1 MAGKKEIPRE
11 LSIYIND
18 KAVVNSLGGITR
30 EITKTNA
37 EMRSLNKNSASYDED
52 LKKLQNTLGQ
62 LKDRQSDFRNE
73 IQGTNEAAKDAT
85 GSFSK
90 LYSGLL
96 SGDLQS
102 AKEGLSGIKAEL
114 TGLVKTS
121 LAFIATPIGA
131 AIAVLAGFAAGA
143 KAMFD
148 FNQQAEK
155 SSILIENLSGK
166 TGQIVEDIRVKMQA
180 LTDTFGLT
188 FEQLAGAVDNLVDT
202 GVAKDELEALEKI
215 KNGLLTAP
223 DKNEFVASLESSA
236 LTAKQVGLS
245 LEEVI
250 ALKKQ
255 IEETGVDPEATFGAL
270 QKAAKLLAEQSDSLR
285 LKLSDALGA
294 AFTDDILAKVKTGE
308 ITTVQ
313 ALDAINKKSKE
324 AGLNVTQQAELTKE
338 LFGKSGIAAGGFA
351 VVLDTVTGGLKN
363 QKEQLNGNQKALLD
377 LADANEKLN
386 KAQSDLFRVKD
397 FGELWTGI
405 KAKVADAFAS
415 FLTGIAEF
423 KNNIQPLIDLVG
435 IVLVQA
441 WIGLKFVVSNAFD
454 VIGGAVKIVTDN
466 IAFGFNFVKAII
478 TGDFIGAIDLV
489 KNYFINLGNTVGN
502 IFGNIKNNIL
512 NAIQSVVSNVSPLL
526 DALGFD
532 VDAIKNKLESLKSK
546 DIVVKTTSESGTTG
560 KNSEAVTT
568 KQTQEE
574 LDKQKAIRDTARQKE
589 ADAQKVAADKKKI
602 AEEKAAKEE
611 LDRILALASAKA
623 DLAKSELA
631 FFISNERS
639 KLDATK
645 ALTPEAIQEETN
657 RLERIK
663 EQQLTALAEDRLAK
677 VEKAERESKSAEEL
691 IVLKQAIDYD
701 YETNRQALELGFQ
714 VSTDALKKQYVD
726 EQKVLQAE
734 QLLADNELAL
744 AEAGTKEE
752 DDAIKRQQQYDK
764 EKLDYKKLLDDKKIT
779 QEEYNRFI
787 LAVDKKKEEDTRLA
801 KITSVEGQL
810 QEMGK
815 LADAT
820 VAIFGQNKAAASAM
834 ALINGGLAVTEILK
848 TPSTF
853 PEPFASISRAI
864 QIAGAVATSARAIAQ
879 INKSKAPARAKFFY
893 GGSTGTNAALGYD
906 EYGPMTG
913 IVHKNEYV
921 IPEVM
926 TANPRYANTLAWL
939 EQERTGNV
947 RKFATGGATSPGT
960 ISSVTPEAVTD
971 QNAML
976 YGAIMNLNT
985 ILSNG
990 IVAKAI
996 IGYSEAKDIQT
1007 LNDEIAAS
1015 TENGTLS
1022 N

>member
-1 MAGKKEIPRE
+1 MSKENVTRRISIYVNGKEVENSLKAVDGAALRLRNQLRNLDLSTVEGKKKQQE
-11 LSIYIND
+11 LSAEYE
-18 KAVVNSLGGITR
+18 KAKTKQTEYREELGL
-30 EITKTNA
+30 TKKA
-37 EMRSLNKNSASYDED
+37 LDESA
-52 LKKLQNTLGQ
+52 
-62 LKDRQSDFRNE
+62 
-73 IQGTNEAAKDAT
+73 

-90 LYSGLL
+90 LRDGLL
-96 SGDLQS
+96 SGDLAS
-102 AKEGLSGIKAEL
+102 AKEGLLGLRGEL
-114 TGLVKTS
+114 TNLVKTS
-121 LAFIATPIGA
+121 LAFIATPLGA

-143 KAMFD
+143 KAIFN
-148 FNQQAEK
+148 FNQEAEK
-155 SSILIENLSGK
+155 SAVLIENLSGK
-166 TGQIVEDIRVKMQA
+166 TGQIVEDIRIKMQA

-188 FEQLAGAVDNLVDT
+188 FDQLAGAVDNLVDT
-202 GVAKDELEALEKI
+202 GVAKDELEALDKI

-223 DKNEFVASLESSA
+223 DKNEFIASLESSA

-250 ALKKQ
+250 ALKKE

-285 LKLSDALGA
+285 TKLSDALGA

-338 LFGKSGIAAGGFA
+338 LFGKSGMAAGGFA

-423 KNNIQPLIDLVG
+423 KNNIQPIIDLVG
-435 IVLVQA
+435 VALVNAWIVLKL
-441 WIGLKFVVSNAFD
+441 GVSNAFD
-454 VIGGAVKIVTDN
+454 VIGAAVKIVTDN

-478 TGDFIGAIDLV
+478 TGDFLGAIDLV
-489 KNYFINLGNTVGN
+489 KNYFVNLGNTVGN
-502 IFGNIKNNIL
+502 LFGNIKNNIL
-512 NAIQSVVSNVSPLL
+512 NAIQGIVSNVAPLL

-546 DIVVKTTSESGTTG
+546 DIVVKTTSQSGTDG
-560 KNSEAVTT
+560 KNPEAVTT

-574 LDKQKAIRDTARQKE
+574 LDKQKVIRDTARQKE
-589 ADAQKVAADKKKI
+589 VAAQKVATDKKKI

-611 LDRILALASAKA
+611 LDRVIALATAKQNLAKA
-623 DLAKSELA
+623 ELA
-631 FFISNERS
+631 FFIANERS

-645 ALTPEAIQEETN
+645 ELTPEAIQEETD
-657 RLERIK
+657 RLDRIK
-663 EQQLTALAEDRLAK
+663 DRQLTALAEDRLAK

-691 IVLKQAIDYD
+691 VALKQAIDYD
-701 YETNRQALELGFQ
+701 YETNRQGLELGFQ
-714 VSTDALKKQYVD
+714 VSTDALKKQYID
-726 EQKVLQAE
+726 EQKVLKAE

-752 DDAIKRQQQYDK
+752 ADAIKRQQDYAK
-764 EKLDYKKLLDDKKIT
+764 ELAGYAKLHADKKIT
-779 QEEYNRFI
+779 DEEYERF
-787 LAVDKKKEEDTRLA
+787 
-801 KITSVEGQL
+801 
-810 QEMGK
+810 
-815 LADAT
+815 
-820 VAIFGQNKAAASAM
+820 KAAAKVKQDDMDRVAQIQKVQGT
-834 ALINGGLAVTEILK
+834 LGGLNQLAGAVTELFGQSKEMAIVQAGINGAMAVTSILAQYPK
-848 TPSTF
+848 FDGGFAMTAALVSAGISTV
-853 PEPFASISRAI
+853 A
-864 QIAGAVATSARAIAQ
+864 QIAKIV
-879 INKSKAPARAKFFY
+879 KAKPPKKPKFFY
-893 GGSTGTNAALGYD
+893 GGNTGSAPSLGYD

-926 TANPRYANTLAWL
+926 TQSPRYANTIAWL
-939 EQERTGNV
+939 EQERTGRV
-947 RKFATGGATSPGT
+947 QKFATGGATSPGT
-960 ISSVTPEAVTD
+960 MPSGVPGAVTD
-971 QNAML
+971 QSAMI
-976 YGAIMNLNT
+976 YSAIMNLNT
-985 ILSNG
+985 ILANG
-990 IVAKAI
+990 ITAKTV
-996 IGYSEAKDIQT
+996 IGYQEANDIQT
-1007 LNDEIAAS
+1007 LNDERAQS
-1015 TENGTLS
+1015 TANGTLS
-1022 N
+1022 E

>member
-73 IQGTNEAAKDAT
+73 IYQTNTLFGKMSSLLGPVAT
-85 GSFSK
+85 
-90 LYSGLL
+90 GLL
-96 SGDLQS
+96 SAFSIGSVIGTFAS
-102 AKEGLSGIKAEL
+102 AVSDA
-114 TGLVKTS
+114 VKTIND
-121 LAFIATPIGA
+121 FEQGIANLSAITGA
-131 AIAVLAGFAAGA
+131 TGQDLKYLKEQAIAMGESTIGGA
-143 KAMFD
+143 KAVVEAY
-148 FNQQAEK
+148 Q
-155 SSILIENLSGK
+155 LIASAKPELLDDVEALNKVTEATLLLAKASGM
-166 TGQIVEDIRVKMQA
+166 EMPAAANA
-180 LTDTFGLT
+180 LTDAMNQFGADASQAAIFVDALANGAKYGAAEIPQVTEALLKFGAVARSSNVSIQESTALVELLAENGLKGADAGTALRNVLLKLSAPDALPKEARTEMERLGISMEFLKDKTIPVQEKMEALKPLLKDNASIVKVFGL
-188 FEQLAGAVDNLVDT
+188 ENA
-202 GVAKDELEALEKI
+202 
-215 KNGLLTAP
+215 TAAINVIGHT
-223 DKNEFVASLESSA
+223 DRLKE
-236 LTAKQVGLS
+236 LTAKMG
-245 LEEVI
+245 E
-250 ALKKQ
+250 
-255 IEETGVDPEATFGAL
+255 FGTAN
-270 QKAAKLLAEQSDSLR
+270 EQASI
-285 LKLSDALGA
+285 KM
-294 AFTDDILAKVKTGE
+294 
-308 ITTVQ
+308 
-313 ALDAINKKSKE
+313 
-324 AGLNVTQQAELTKE
+324 
-338 LFGKSGIAAGGFA
+338 
-351 VVLDTVTGGLKN
+351 DTVNNKT
-363 QKEQLNGNQKALLD
+363 QL
-377 LADANEKLN
+377 
-386 KAQSDLFRVKD
+386 
-397 FGELWTGI
+397 
-405 KAKVADAFAS
+405 
-415 FLTGIAEF
+415 
-423 KNNIQPLIDLVG
+423 
-435 IVLVQA
+435 
-441 WIGLKFVVSNAFD
+441 
-454 VIGGAVKIVTDN
+454 
-466 IAFGFNFVKAII
+466 
-478 TGDFIGAIDLV
+478 
-489 KNYFINLGNTVGN
+489 
-502 IFGNIKNNIL
+502 
-512 NAIQSVVSNVSPLL
+512 
-526 DALGFD
+526 
-532 VDAIKNKLESLKSK
+532 LKSK
-546 DIVVKTTSESGTTG
+546 YESLILSIGSGSGVISNFFKFFIDGSDGALSSLIRLNSSWDDLNKKAKKEGQKSGSSAFQERFNNLMGTGTDAEIAQSIKTVAEKDYKLLQKEYAENAKKLKDFNPYAINFGESGKDLQLKNESLTKSLNEQAALIRESAKKINSFNKSQQDEEIKTTTESAAI
-560 KNSEAVTT
+560 KSNIQVDA
-568 KQTQEE
+568 
-574 LDKQKAIRDTARQKE
+574 DKKAENARIK
-589 ADAQKVAADKKKI
+589 AADKKKI

-691 IVLKQAIDYD
+691 VVLKQAIDYD

-752 DDAIKRQQQYDK
+752 EDALKRQFQYDK
-764 EKLDYKKLLDDKKIT
+764 EKADYKKMLDDKKIT

-787 LAVDKKKEEDTRLA
+787 IALDKKKEEDTRLA
-801 KITSVEGQL
+801 KINSVASQL

-976 YGAIMNLNT
+976 YGAIMNLNS

-996 IGYSEAKDIQT
+996 IGYSEAKDIKT

>member
-1 MAGKKEIPRE
+1 MAARKEIPRE

-18 KAVVNSLGGITR
+18 KAVVNSMRGITS
-30 EITKTNA
+30 EITRTNN
-37 EMRSLNKNSASYDED
+37 EMRNLNRNSATYDAD
-52 LKKLQNTLGQ
+52 LSRLRGNLSTLR
-62 LKDRQSDFRNE
+62 DRQSEFREE

-90 LYSGLL
+90 LYSGLI
-96 SGDLQS
+96 SGDLAT
-102 AKEGLSGIKAEL
+102 AKEGLMGIRAEM

-143 KAMFD
+143 KAIFE
-148 FNQQAEK
+148 FNQNLEKANNTLRGFNVSADEMSQVRSEIEATAETFSK
-155 SSILIENLSGK
+155 EFTDIASKANSLSK
-166 TGQIVEDIRVKMQA
+166 TFGISMSEANDVIAKGLANGGAQNGEFLDSLGEYDEFFSKAGYSATEFADVINKGFDLGIYSDKLPDALKEADLSLREQTKAVREA
-180 LTDTFGLT
+180 LTN
-188 FEQLAGAVDNLVDT
+188 A
-202 GVAKDELEALEKI
+202 
-215 KNGLLTAP
+215 
-223 DKNEFVASLESSA
+223 
-236 LTAKQVGLS
+236 
-245 LEEVI
+245 
-250 ALKKQ
+250 
-255 IEETGVDPEATFGAL
+255 FGA
-270 QKAAKLLAEQSDSLR
+270 S
-285 LKLSDALGA
+285 
-294 AFTDDILAKVKTGE
+294 FTDDILARVTTGE
-308 ITTVQ
+308 ITTKT
-313 ALDAINKKSKE
+313 ALERIAAKAKE
-324 AGLNVTQQAELTKE
+324 SGLTQQQQAQLTADIFRGAGE
-338 LFGKSGIAAGGFA
+338 DAGGALKVLEA
-351 VVLDTVTGGLKN
+351 VGVSA
-363 QKEQLNGNQKALLD
+363 QKEISASTKAQLELL
-377 LADANEKLN
+377 AANEKLN
-386 KAQSDLFRVKD
+386 KAQSELFEIEG
-397 FGELWTGI
+397 FGSIWDGI
-405 KAKVADAFAS
+405 KAKVSDAFAS

-423 KNNIQPLIDLVG
+423 KNNIQPLIDLVSV
-435 IVLVQA
+435 VLVQA

-489 KNYFINLGNTVGN
+489 KNYFVNLGNTVGN

-512 NAIQSVVSNVSPLL
+512 NAIQGVVSNVAPLL
-526 DALGFD
+526 NALGFD
-532 VDAIKNKLESLKSK
+532 VEAITKKLESLKSK
-546 DIVVKTTSESGTTG
+546 DVVVKTTSQSGTSG
-560 KNSEAVTT
+560 NNPEATTT

-574 LDKQKAIRDTARQKE
+574 LDKQKAIRDVARQKE
-589 ADAQKVAADKKKI
+589 EAARKAAEAKKQ
-602 AEEKAAKEE
+602 AELDKAAKLEQ
-611 LDRILALASAKA
+611 DRIVAIANAKA
-623 DLAKSELA
+623 NLSKAELA
-631 FFISNERS
+631 FFIANERS

-645 ALTPEAIQEETN
+645 ALTPEIIQEETA
-657 RLERIK
+657 RLDRIK
-663 EQQLTALAEDRLAK
+663 DRQLTALAEDRLAK
-677 VEKAERESKSAEEL
+677 VEKAEREKKSDEEL
-691 IVLKQAIDYD
+691 VALKQGIDYD

-726 EQKVLQAE
+726 EQKVLKAE

-752 DDAIKRQQQYDK
+752 ADAIKRQQQYDN

-787 LAVDKKKEEDTRLA
+787 IALDKKKEEDTRLA
-801 KITSVEGQL
+801 KLNSVTAQL

-864 QIAGAVATSARAIAQ
+864 QIAGAVATSVRAVAQ
-879 INKSKAPARAKFFY
+879 INKAKAPTRAKFFY
-893 GGSTGTNAALGYD
+893 GGNTGTNAALGYD

-947 RKFATGGATSPGT
+947 RKFVTGGATSPGT
-960 ISSVTPEAVTD
+960 IPSVPVAENNGEMNALLAALLFRLNNPITPPIVFGYD
-971 QNAML
+971 QAKSVED
-976 YGAIMNLNT
+976 LNT
-985 ILSNG
+985 
-990 IVAKAI
+990 
-996 IGYSEAKDIQT
+996 ER
-1007 LNDEIAAS
+1007 LNS
-1015 TENGTLS
+1015 TANGTLS
-1022 N
+1022 

>member
-1 MAGKKEIPRE
+1 MSKENVTRRISIYVNGKEVENSLKAVDGAALRLRNQLRNLDLSTVEGKKKQQE
-11 LSIYIND
+11 LSAEYE
-18 KAVVNSLGGITR
+18 KAKTKQTEYREELGL
-30 EITKTNA
+30 TKKA
-37 EMRSLNKNSASYDED
+37 LDDSA
-52 LKKLQNTLGQ
+52 
-62 LKDRQSDFRNE
+62 
-73 IQGTNEAAKDAT
+73 

-90 LYSGLL
+90 LRDGLL
-96 SGDLQS
+96 SGDLAS
-102 AKEGLSGIKAEL
+102 AKEGLMGLRGEL
-114 TGLVKTS
+114 TNLVKTS

-143 KAMFD
+143 KAIFS
-148 FNQQAEK
+148 FNQEAEK
-155 SSILIENLSGK
+155 SAVLIENLSGK
-166 TGQIVEDIRVKMQA
+166 TGQVVEDIRIKMQA

-188 FEQLAGAVDNLVDT
+188 FDQLAGAVDNLVDT

-223 DKNEFVASLESSA
+223 DKNEFIASLESSA

-250 ALKKQ
+250 ALKKE

-285 LKLSDALGA
+285 TKLSDALGA
-294 AFTDDILAKVKTGE
+294 AFTDDILAKIKTGE

-338 LFGKSGIAAGGFA
+338 LFGKSGLAAGGFA

-423 KNNIQPLIDLVG
+423 KNNIQPIIDLVG
-435 IVLVQA
+435 VALVNA

-454 VIGGAVKIVTDN
+454 VIGAAFKIVTDN

-478 TGDFIGAIDLV
+478 TGDFLGAIDLV
-489 KNYFINLGNTVGN
+489 KNYFVNLGNTVGN
-502 IFGNIKNNIL
+502 LFGNIKNNIL
-512 NAIQSVVSNVSPLL
+512 NAIQGIVSNVAPLL

-546 DIVVKTTSESGTTG
+546 DIVVKTTSQSGTDG
-560 KNSEAVTT
+560 KNPEATTT

-574 LDKQKAIRDTARQKE
+574 LDKQKAIRDAARQKE
-589 ADAQKVAADKKKI
+589 AESRKAAEAKKQAEQEKADKL
-602 AEEKAAKEE
+602 EQ
-611 LDRILALASAKA
+611 DRIIALANAKQNLAKA
-623 DLAKSELA
+623 ELA
-631 FFISNERS
+631 FFIANERS
-639 KLDATK
+639 KIDATK
-645 ALTPEAIQEETN
+645 ELTPEAIQEETD
-657 RLERIK
+657 RLDRIK
-663 EQQLTALAEDRLAK
+663 DRQLTALAEDRLAK

-691 IVLKQAIDYD
+691 VALKQAIDFD
-701 YETNRQALELGFQ
+701 YETNRQGLELGFQ
-714 VSTDALKKQYVD
+714 VSTDALKKQYID
-726 EQKVLQAE
+726 EQKVLKAE

-744 AEAGTKEE
+744 AEATTKEE
-752 DDAIKRQQQYDK
+752 ADAIKRQQDYAK
-764 EKLDYKKLLDDKKIT
+764 ELAGYAKLHADKKIT
-779 QEEYNRFI
+779 DEEYERF
-787 LAVDKKKEEDTRLA
+787 
-801 KITSVEGQL
+801 
-810 QEMGK
+810 
-815 LADAT
+815 
-820 VAIFGQNKAAASAM
+820 KAAAKVKQDDM
-834 ALINGGLAVTEILK
+834 DRVQQIQKIQGTLGGLNQLAGAVTELFGQSKEMAIVQAGINGAMAVTSILAQYPK
-848 TPSTF
+848 FDGGFAMTAALVAAGISTV
-853 PEPFASISRAI
+853 A
-864 QIAGAVATSARAIAQ
+864 QIAKIA
-879 INKSKAPARAKFFY
+879 KAKPPKKPKFFY

-926 TANPRYANTLAWL
+926 TQSPRYANTIAWL
-939 EQERTGNV
+939 EQERTGRV
-947 RKFATGGATSPGT
+947 QKFATGGATSPGT
-960 ISSVTPEAVTD
+960 MPSGVPGAVTD
-971 QNAML
+971 QSAMI
-976 YGAIMNLNT
+976 YSAIMNLNT
-985 ILSNG
+985 ILANG
-990 IVAKAI
+990 ITAKTV
-996 IGYSEAKDIQT
+996 IGYQEANDIQT
-1007 LNDEIAAS
+1007 LNDERAQS
-1015 TENGTLS
+1015 TANGTL
-1022 N
+1022 NE

>member
-1 MAGKKEIPRE
+1 MSKENVTRRISIYVNGKEVENSLKAVDGAALHLRNQLRQLDLSTVEGKKKQQE
-11 LSIYIND
+11 LSAEYE
-18 KAVVNSLGGITR
+18 KAKTKQTEYREELGL
-30 EITKTNA
+30 TKKA
-37 EMRSLNKNSASYDED
+37 LDDSA
-52 LKKLQNTLGQ
+52 
-62 LKDRQSDFRNE
+62 
-73 IQGTNEAAKDAT
+73 

-90 LYSGLL
+90 LRDGLL

-102 AKEGLSGIKAEL
+102 AKEGLMGLRGEL
-114 TGLVKTS
+114 TNLVKTS
-121 LAFIATPIGA
+121 LAFIATPLGA

-143 KAMFD
+143 KAVFD
-148 FNQQAEK
+148 FNQEAEK
-155 SSILIENLSGK
+155 SAVLIENLSGK
-166 TGQIVEDIRVKMQA
+166 TGQIVEDIRIKMQA

-188 FEQLAGAVDNLVDT
+188 FDQLAGAVDNLVDT
-202 GVAKDELEALEKI
+202 GVAKDELEALDKI

-223 DKNEFVASLESSA
+223 DKNEFIASLESSA

-250 ALKKQ
+250 ALKKE

-285 LKLSDALGA
+285 TKLSDALGA

-338 LFGKSGIAAGGFA
+338 LFGKSGMAAGGFA
-351 VVLDTVTGGLKN
+351 TVLDTVTGGLKN

-423 KNNIQPLIDLVG
+423 KNNIQPIIDLVG
-435 IVLVQA
+435 VALVNAWIVLKL
-441 WIGLKFVVSNAFD
+441 GVSNAFD
-454 VIGGAVKIVTDN
+454 VIGAAVKIVTDN

-489 KNYFINLGNTVGN
+489 KNYFVNLGSTVGN
-502 IFGNIKNNIL
+502 LFGNIKNNIL
-512 NAIQSVVSNVSPLL
+512 NAIQGIVSNVAPLL

-546 DIVVKTTSESGTTG
+546 DIVVKTTSQSGTDG
-560 KNSEAVTT
+560 KNPEATTT

-574 LDKQKAIRDTARQKE
+574 LDKQKAIRDAARQKE
-589 ADAQKVAADKKKI
+589 AEARKTAEAKKQEEQDKS
-602 AEEKAAKEE
+602 AKLEQ
-611 LDRILALASAKA
+611 DRIIALATAKQNLAKA
-623 DLAKSELA
+623 ELA
-631 FFISNERS
+631 FFIANERS

-645 ALTPEAIQEETN
+645 ALTPEIIQEETA

-663 EQQLTALAEDRLAK
+663 DHQLTALAEERLAK
-677 VEKAERESKSAEEL
+677 VTKAETEAKSAEEL
-691 IVLKQAIDYD
+691 VALKQSIDFD

-714 VSTDALKKQYVD
+714 VATDGLKKQYVD
-726 EQKVLQAE
+726 EQKVSAAE
-734 QLLADNELAL
+734 QLQIDNELAL
-744 AEAGTKEE
+744 AEATTKSEE
-752 DDAIKRQQQYDK
+752 DAIKRQQEYDK
-764 EKLDYKKLLDDKKIT
+764 ERADYKKLLDDKKIT

-787 LAVDKKKEEDTRLA
+787 AAVDKKKEEDTRIA
-801 KITSVEGQL
+801 KINSVQGQL
-810 QEMGK
+810 QEMAK

-820 VAIFGQNKAAASAM
+820 IAIFGQNKAAASAM
-834 ALINGGLAVTEILK
+834 AVINGGLAVMEILK

-853 PEPFASISRAI
+853 PEPFASISRGI
-864 QIAGAVATSARAIAQ
+864 QIAGAVATSVRALAQ

-893 GGSTGTNAALGYD
+893 GGDTGTTAALGYD

-926 TANPRYANTLAWL
+926 TQSPRYANTIAWL
-939 EQERTGNV
+939 EQERTGRV
-947 RKFATGGATSPGT
+947 QKFATGGATSPGAMA
-960 ISSVTPEAVTD
+960 SGVAGAGTD
-971 QNAML
+971 QGEMKAML
-976 YGAIMNLNT
+976 SALLYRLENPVAPNLN
-985 ILSNG
+985 
-990 IVAKAI
+990 
-996 IGYSEAKDIQT
+996 IGYEQAKSIQT
-1007 LNDEIAAS
+1007 LNDERTAS
-1015 TENGTLS
+1015 TTNGILNS
-1022 N
+1022 